1 MVLME
6 EKIIELLKSIEDRKA
21 LESIY
26 SYVLGKKI
34 LQDKKKQ
41 GA

>member
-1 MVLME
+1 ME
-6 EKIIELLKSIEDRKA
+6 EKIIKLLQSIEDRKT

-26 SYVLGKKI
+26 SFVLGKKI

>member
-1 MVLME
+1 ME
-6 EKIIELLKSIEDRKA
+6 EKIIKLLQSIEDRKM

-26 SYVLGKKI
+26 CFVLGKKI

>member
-1 MVLME
+1 ME

-34 LQDKKKQ
+34 LQDQKKQ